1 MIEEGFPVLA
11 KEGGINMNIVTRK
24 DVNKLREAPICF
36 ALMMEDH
43 QIEDVIVAFVS
54 VLHRRK
60 QDGGGKD

>member
-1 MIEEGFPVLA
+1 
-11 KEGGINMNIVTRK
+11 MNIVTRK